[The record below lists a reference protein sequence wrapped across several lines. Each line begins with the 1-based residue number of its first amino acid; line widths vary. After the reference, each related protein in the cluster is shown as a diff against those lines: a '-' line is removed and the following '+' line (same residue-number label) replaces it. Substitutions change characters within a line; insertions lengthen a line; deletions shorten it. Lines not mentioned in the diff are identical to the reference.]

1 MGTLPILDRCNDCN
15 SELSS
20 ESLPAFYME
29 DYSVIGLRVDGL
41 DASLQILKEG
51 NFQVNSVSNRFEIT
65 IDNAGQIPKIV
76 SLLGRHGIDGE
87 LSDIIEQVYQG

>member
-1 MGTLPILDRCNDCN
+1 MGTLPILNRYNDCN
-15 SELSS
+15 AELSS

-29 DYSVIGLRVDGL
+29 DYSVIGLRVDRL

-51 NFQVNSVSNRFEIT
+51 NFQVNSSSNRFEIT

-76 SLLGRHGIDGE
+76 SLLGRHGIDCE
-87 LSDIIEQVYQG
+87 LSDIIEQIYQG